1 MHFVHFFP
9 QPTSKNL
16 KKRATED
23 GVIQVESGDQ
33 LKKDVAAELDQLPQ
47 LKLKLLCETGGLNA
61 TQHLMTLNIY
71 MKLTT
76 SKKNWDAKSVTEANG
91 LLHAITS
98 DSFIVSF
105 QTSVYFFG
113 YTMGLSVLLQGSL
126 L

>member
-1 MHFVHFFP
+1 M
-9 QPTSKNL
+9 
-16 KKRATED
+16 
-23 GVIQVESGDQ
+23 
-33 LKKDVAAELDQLPQ
+33 KKDVAAELDQLPQ

-91 LLHAITS
+91 LLHAIT
-98 DSFIVSF
+98 FIVSF
-105 QTSVYFFG
+105 QTSVYIFG
-113 YTMGLSVLLQGSL
+113 YTIGLSVLLQGSL